1 MLQARTQLLAL
12 ADGIGAVLV
21 CSSGMVM
28 PSRGNEQNPTVIAVG
43 GGGTL

>member
-21 CSSGMVM
+21 CASGLVM
-28 PSRGNEQNPTVIAVG
+28 PSRGNELNPAVFAVG